1 MTWPRR
7 RREKRIRHPIIKAG
21 TSIGRLHRA
30 MSMAILAARSC
41 LMLTRDMLYII
52 YALGLVICL
61 RCVWAHTALLLHAV
75 SFCVVPWAGLQ
86 LPCALLPK
94 PPPPPGEW
102 ALLFPRRVARNNSCV
117 NNDGPPVPVEVH
129 ILEQA
134 RHGARHPHGEVTKFL
149 SDVLDECL

>member
-1 MTWPRR
+1 MAKKKARKEDPSPHHQGWDVNRAVAQGYVHG
-7 RREKRIRHPIIKAG
+7 HP
-21 TSIGRLHRA
+21 SR
-30 MSMAILAARSC
+30 AILLDADQGHALHYLCFRARYLSALRLGPHGPVAACR
-41 LMLTRDMLYII
+41 
-52 YALGLVICL
+52 VIL
-61 RCVWAHTALLLHAV
+61 RGPMGWVTASLCTSPQTA
-75 SFCVVPWAGLQ
+75 
-86 LPCALLPK
+86 
-94 PPPPPGEW
+94 PPPGEW